1 MDEDRLLLS
10 PVKRPPAG
18 ISEAE
23 YQRTDQDDPQAAVE
37 HPGQVF
43 LRLVA
48 ALMRLPASRMPSCA
62 ELARAALGI
71 MLRFVTWWIGAFLR

>member
-1 MDEDRLLLS
+1 MPEKHSFTLR
-10 PVKRPPAG
+10 
-18 ISEAE
+18 
-23 YQRTDQDDPQAAVE
+23 QTDQARQAADMAVE

-48 ALMRLPASRMPSCA
+48 ALTKRPASRMPSRA

-71 MLRFVTWWIGAFLR
+71 ILRLVTWWIGLLLR

>member
-1 MDEDRLLLS
+1 MPEEHSVMLS
-10 PVKRPPAG
+10 
-18 ISEAE
+18 
-23 YQRTDQDDPQAAVE
+23 QTDQDPQAAVE

-62 ELARAALGI
+62 ELARATLGI
-71 MLRFVTWWIGAFLR
+71 MLRLVTWWIGLFFR

>member
-1 MDEDRLLLS
+1 M
-10 PVKRPPAG
+10 
-18 ISEAE
+18 
-23 YQRTDQDDPQAAVE
+23 AVE

-48 ALMRLPASRMPSCA
+48 ALMKRPASRMPSRA

-71 MLRFVTWWIGAFLR
+71 ILRLVTCGSGCFYAKVLAAP

>member
-1 MDEDRLLLS
+1 MPEEHSFTL
-10 PVKRPPAG
+10 P
-18 ISEAE
+18 
-23 YQRTDQDDPQAAVE
+23 RTDQDPQAAVE

-48 ALMRLPASRMPSCA
+48 ALMRLPASRMPSRA

-71 MLRFVTWWIGAFLR
+71 ILRLVTWWIGLFLR